1 MSEVNWE
8 TLIERR
14 NSADLKLSG
23 LAAVHPFKVSLSQSD
38 QHKTRVGAIRGTV
51 RTDTKRHAFKQR
63 VHKYTNP
70 VIHRHHVL

>member
-23 LAAVHPFKVSLSQSD
+23 LAAVHPDKVSLSQSD
-38 QHKTRVGAIRGTV
+38 QHQTRIGAIRGAV
-51 RTDTKRHAFKQR
+51 RTDTK
-63 VHKYTNP
+63 KYINP
-70 VIHRHHVL
+70 VIHRHQEL